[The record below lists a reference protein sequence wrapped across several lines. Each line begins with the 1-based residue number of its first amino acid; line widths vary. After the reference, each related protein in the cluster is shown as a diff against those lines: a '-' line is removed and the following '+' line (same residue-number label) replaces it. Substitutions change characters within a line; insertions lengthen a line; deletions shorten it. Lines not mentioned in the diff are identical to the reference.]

1 MTKYKERMKLAMK
14 NTDRKYIIDEMYLL
28 PTPIGDTVFYRLR
41 SRRKDT
47 PDIRATE
54 WSLDE
59 YFDVVE

>member
-1 MTKYKERMKLAMK
+1 MTKYKERMKLVMK

-28 PTPIGDTVFYRLR
+28 PTSIGDTVFYRLR

-47 PDIRATE
+47 PDIRVTE

-59 YFDVVE
+59 YFNVVE

>member
-28 PTPIGDTVFYRLR
+28 STPIGDTVFYKLR
-41 SRRKDT
+41 SRRKDI
-47 PDIRATE
+47 PDMRVTE

-59 YFDVVE
+59 YFDMAE